1 MRLPVLIVATALCGC
16 STVKGWLGLDEKPV
30 EKPPVIAVPPQGD
43 LNAIGTKIDKAD
55 SRAAAAVTVAVENAA
70 SPSIVRAEGG
80 IALAH
85 LPKPAPE
92 DVAFARDRAQKA
104 DPKAYADQ
112 EAKARKFLEQ
122 LEADWKKAE
131 GVAVANAA
139 ELRAARSEMER
150 LKAEVVRV
158 EKEASRN
165 TWTLLGAGLAAI
177 GAIATAFAGVRVGVP
192 LLLCGLFCGSVP
204 FIINSPWF
212 AWIAG
217 ATFGLSALLGLWWL
231 WDRVRDAVND
241 DGKADKEVQDR

>member
-1 MRLPVLIVATALCGC
+1 MRLLVALIATALCGC
-16 STVKGWLGLDEKPV
+16 STVKRWVGLDEQEP
-30 EKPPVIAVPPQGD
+30 EKPPVVAVPPQAD
-43 LNAIGTKIDKAD
+43 LNALGTKIDKAD
-55 SRAAAAVTVAVENAA
+55 SRAAAAVTVAVENAEK
-70 SPSIVRAEGG
+70 PGVVRAEGG

-85 LPKPAPE
+85 LPKPTPE
-92 DVAFARDRAQKA
+92 DVAFARDRASRG

-122 LEADWKKAE
+122 MEADWKRAE
-131 GVAVANAA
+131 GVAIANAN
-139 ELRAARSEMER
+139 ELKAARTEIDR
-150 LKAEVVRV
+150 LKGEIVRV

-192 LLLCGLFCGSVP
+192 LLLCGLFCGAVP

-231 WDRVRDAVND
+231 WDKVRDSVND
-241 DGKADKEVQDR
+241 DGKAEKEVPHP